1 MPGTIAVNF
10 HEGSRA
16 EYLAQY
22 LFSGFGT
29 SIPVPHQED
38 SGIDFYCTMTEK
50 RGKLAWP
57 RAYFT
62 VQVKSSDAPWEL
74 NDRDSVRWLIEQPL
88 PLYFC
93 VAEKSELRFRVYHTF
108 ARFHIRS
115 LAIPSLEYLKLTPG
129 PAGKGKCT
137 DWDGGRQISL
147 GAPILDI
154 TLAELL
160 EEEKVVE
167 TGEVLNYWLDLDRV
181 NLARVATGT
190 LSYVM
195 PQSYETNSI
204 AWAGRTA
211 SRTVGKRYVNV
222 GEEELRSSFRNL
234 HAPLLWLAQA
244 QMAKGDSLG
253 AALAVMLMRH
263 RDSETLDFFDIAR
276 ELSHMAGQPVP
287 MHTSCDEL
295 YSLLDELIAGVRE
308 RLQGALGGGA
318 EEQVKN

>member
-16 EYLAQY
+16 YYLAQY
-22 LFSGFGT
+22 LFSGF
-29 SIPVPHQED
+29 
-38 SGIDFYCTMTEK
+38 
-50 RGKLAWP
+50 
-57 RAYFT
+57 
-62 VQVKSSDAPWEL
+62 KSSDAPWEL

-88 PLYFC
+88 PLYFW
-93 VAEKSELRFRVYHTF
+93 VVEKSELRFRVYHTF

-129 PAGKGKCT
+129 PAGNGKCT

-195 PQSYETNSI
+195 PPSYETNSI
-204 AWAGRTA
+204 AWAGPTA

-253 AALAVMLMRH
+253 AALTVMLMRH

-287 MHTSCDEL
+287 MHTSCDKL